1 MSNKTTKNELI
12 ELPIGLITKEEA
24 HKRLID
30 GISKYLNEDE
40 LKLVEKAYEIAS
52 IHHEGQKRKSGEDYI
67 IHPLCVAMILA
78 NLRMDAETLA
88 AAILHD
94 VVEDTDYTLED
105 LKKDFSDNI
114 ALLVEGV
121 TKLTELN
128 LVNDKVEKQA
138 ENLRHMFIAMSKDV
152 RVIIIKLAD
161 RLHNLKTLEY
171 QTKEKQEEKSR
182 ETIEIYSPLAG
193 RLGISKIKSE
203 MDDLS
208 LMYLKPKDYIEI
220 ERGIKV
226 RTEAREK
233 FIEEIIASV
242 KEKLDAAGIKAE
254 IKGRVKNLFSIYKK
268 LRSRVSSLD
277 EIYDLFAIRVFV
289 DSIKDCYATLG
300 VIHEYYTPIPGRFKD
315 YIAMPKPNGYQSLHT
330 TVIGKEG
337 IPFEIQIRTY
347 EMDHIAE
354 YGVAAHWAYK
364 EQGNS
369 KGVKNIDDLN
379 EANWFKEILN
389 ANNESKD
396 SKEFLNYVKTDLD
409 IFTQKIYCFTP
420 QGDVISL
427 PKDSTPI
434 DFAYMIHSAVGN
446 KMVGAKV
453 NGALVPI
460 DYKIKNGDQVS
471 IITSGNSNGPSRD
484 WLNICKS
491 AQAKSKIQH
500 WFKKERKEENIVL
513 GRELVEKY
521 AKSHKIDLGTIL
533 KEEYLKPC
541 YKKYTCENLDDLYA
555 MIGHGGIKESQMLSR
570 VLEEYNK
577 KNLENVTD
585 EQVIENIDIGKK
597 KKEENSGGITVDGAS
612 GLSIHYAK
620 CCSPV
625 PGDEIIG
632 YVTRG
637 RGITIHRTDCQNIM
651 NIPDVEKNRL
661 IEISWDS
668 STKNQNYL
676 VNITIYVKNRKGLIV
691 DISKLLTENNIDI
704 NNLETRRSKDE
715 NATIIVSFEINDK
728 NELQT
733 IVNKLKNVDGVIDVI
748 RN

>member
-1 MSNKTTKNELI
+1 MGNRITKNELI
-12 ELPIGLITKEEA
+12 ELPVGLITKEEA

-40 LKLVEKAYEIAS
+40 LKLVEKAYEVAS

-78 NLRMDAETLA
+78 NLHMDAETLA

-138 ENLRHMFIAMSKDV
+138 ENLRHMFIAMSKDI

-193 RLGISKIKSE
+193 RLGISRIKSE

-208 LMYLKPKDYIEI
+208 LMYLKPKDYVEI

-233 FIEEIIASV
+233 FIDEIITSV

-389 ANNESKD
+389 ANNESEN

-434 DFAYMIHSAVGN
+434 DFAYTIHSAVGN

-500 WFKKERKEENIVL
+500 WFKKERKEENIAL

-521 AKSHKIDLGTIL
+521 AKSHKIDLGAIL

-541 YKKYTCENLDDLYA
+541 YKKYTCESLDDLYA

-585 EQVIENIDIGKK
+585 EQVIENIDLGKK

-668 STKNQNYL
+668 STENQNYL

-704 NNLETRRSKDE
+704 NNLETRRSKDD

-728 NELQT
+728 SELQT
-733 IVNKLKNVDGVIDVI
+733 IVNKIKNVDGVIDVI

>member
-1 MSNKTTKNELI
+1 MSSTSKTELI
-12 ELPIGLITKEEA
+12 ELPRGLVTKDDA
-24 HKRLID
+24 YARLED
-30 GISKYLNEDE
+30 GLSKYLDE
-40 LKLVEKAYEIAS
+40 KDMQLVKKAYEIAS
-52 IHHEGQKRKSGEDYI
+52 KHHEGQKRKSGEDYI

-78 NLRMDAETLA
+78 NLHMDVDTIVAG
-88 AAILHD
+88 ILHD
-94 VVEDTDYTLED
+94 AVEDTDYTIED
-105 LKKDFSDNI
+105 LKKDFSDHI

-128 LVNDKVEKQA
+128 LANDKVEKQA
-138 ENLRHMFIAMSKDV
+138 ENLRHMFIAMSKDI

-171 QTKEKQEEKSR
+171 QTKEKQKEKSL
-182 ETIEIYSPLAG
+182 ETIEIYSPIAG

-208 LMYLKPKDYIEI
+208 LMYLKPKEFVEI
-220 ERGIKV
+220 QQGIKV

-233 FIEEIIASV
+233 FIDDIIKSV
-242 KEKLDAAGIKAE
+242 KEKLDAANIKAE

-268 LRSRVSSLD
+268 LHSRVSSLD

-315 YIAMPKPNGYQSLHT
+315 YIAMPKQNGYQSLHT

-347 EMDHIAE
+347 EMDHVAE

-369 KGVKNIDDLN
+369 KGVKSLEDLN

-389 ANNESKD
+389 ANNESEN
-396 SKEFLNYVKTDLD
+396 SKEFLNFVKTDLD
-409 IFTQKIYCFTP
+409 LFTQKIYCFTP
-420 QGDVISL
+420 QGDVITL

-491 AQAKSKIQH
+491 PQAKAKIQH
-500 WFKKERKEENIVL
+500 WFKKERKEENISV
-513 GRELVEKY
+513 GRDIVEKY
-521 AKSHKIDLGTIL
+521 AKSHRLDLGVLL
-533 KEEYLKPC
+533 KEEFLKPC
-541 YKKYTCENLDDLYA
+541 YKKYTCDNLDDIYA
-555 MIGHGGIKESQMLSR
+555 MIGHGGIKESQFLAR
-570 VLEEYNK
+570 VVEEYNK
-577 KNLENVTD
+577 KNAENVTD
-585 EQVIENIDIGKK
+585 EEVVSTLDLNKK
-597 KKEENSGGITVDGAS
+597 KKSEISGGITVNGAS

-651 NIPDVEKNRL
+651 NIPDVEKGRL

-668 STKNQNYL
+668 ENNEQNYL
-676 VNITIYVKNRKGLIV
+676 VNISIYVKNRKGLIV

-704 NNLETRRSKDE
+704 ENLESRKTKDDM
-715 NATIIVSFEINDK
+715 ATIIVSFDIVDK
-728 NELQT
+728 NQLRSIISKIKSIE
-733 IVNKLKNVDGVIDVI
+733 DVIDVV
-748 RN
+748 RT